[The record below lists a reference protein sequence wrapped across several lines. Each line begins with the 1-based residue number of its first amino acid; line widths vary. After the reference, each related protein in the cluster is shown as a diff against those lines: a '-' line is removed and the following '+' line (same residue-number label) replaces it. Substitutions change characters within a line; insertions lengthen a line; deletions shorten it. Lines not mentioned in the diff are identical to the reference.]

1 MKHIHAY
8 AAGIMDGE
16 GSFTVSY
23 SPRWKAFIGDIGF
36 AMTKPE
42 IVNLFQQLYGGHI
55 SFTETKNPKH
65 ANVYRW
71 RIHGI
76 EKRKKF
82 LLAILPYLILK
93 REQAILF
100 LKFVD
105 LPRNWATEERMK
117 IVEEFHS
124 LNRRGKSLTT
134 NMSSSDSNST
144 EKIEPELIG
153 DNENDSVVTQT
164 SITIIES
171 PVSGSD

>member
-1 MKHIHAY
+1 MKQIHAY

-42 IVNLFQQLYGGHI
+42 IVYLFQKLYGGSVSHTI
-55 SFTETKNPKH
+55 TKNPKH

-71 RIHGI
+71 RIYGI

-82 LLAILPYLILK
+82 ILAILPYLLLK

-105 LPRNWATEERMK
+105 LSRNWTTEERMK
-117 IVEEFHS
+117 IVEEFHR
-124 LNRRGKSLTT
+124 LNKRGKSPTT
-134 NMSSSDSNST
+134 NTSSSPET
-144 EKIEPELIG
+144 EMKIESDLVG
-153 DNENDSVVTQT
+153 DYENDPQVTEA
-164 SITIIES
+164 SITI
-171 PVSGSD
+171 